1 MNKKGNRRI
10 YSGIYDYISNGVK
23 SIEKTSFGKNL
34 LLGISIF
41 APGGIIY
48 MGIRGKR
55 AIDERRNRLKDYSE
69 LNLENSEESN
79 NEDLEKKVEG

>member
-23 SIEKTSFGKNL
+23 SIEKTSLGKNL

-41 APGGIIY
+41 APGGFIY
-48 MGIRGKR
+48 MGLRGKK
-55 AIDERRNRLKDYSE
+55 AIDERKNGLENYDGLNLKDSKD
-69 LNLENSEESN
+69 SN
-79 NEDLEKKVEG
+79 NEDLEKKVE